1 MNEKLKTRIGILS
14 QLANIDGNFD
24 VRELAFI
31 YNVCLRNGVAVDSVA
46 GIIAK
51 PDNAVVLHD
60 LTLKER
66 EEYLKDIL
74 LLMMIDGKILP
85 KEIQFCQEMGVRLGF
100 NLNGLTELISEL
112 KYKNTITEDL
122 LTSKIEHLPKDN
134 S

>member
-31 YNVCLRNGVAVDSVA
+31 YNVCLRNGVEVDSVA

-51 PDNAVVLHD
+51 PNNAVVLHD

-122 LTSKIEHLPKDN
+122 LTSKIEHLPKGN

>member
-31 YNVCLRNGVAVDSVA
+31 YNVCLRNGVEVDSVA

-51 PDNAVVLHD
+51 PHNAVVLHD

-112 KYKNTITEDL
+112 KYKNTIAEDL